1 MVVVDIPYTHTKKR
15 IKERSRLER
24 KKERDRT
31 VKKER
36 KQKKLS
42 GYNAVNYTIYM
53 MLVIVII

>member
-31 VKKER
+31 EKKER

-42 GYNAVNYTIYM
+42 GYNAINNTIYM